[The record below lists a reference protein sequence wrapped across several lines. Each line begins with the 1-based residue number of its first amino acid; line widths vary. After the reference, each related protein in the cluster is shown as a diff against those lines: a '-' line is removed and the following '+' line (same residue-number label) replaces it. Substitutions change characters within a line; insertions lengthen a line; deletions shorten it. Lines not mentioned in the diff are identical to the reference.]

1 MVKYSPTI
9 PLFEERFVN
18 YGYNKVQ
25 YFEHLRQA
33 GFQFYILNQA
43 FAMDFPHPEQ
53 TIIVVDNSSSGFRK
67 KYLGKM
73 HATNDMKIVYN
84 GLQMRL
90 NEQYRSVENFPVCFR
105 IQKAY
110 YEEII

>member
-1 MVKYSPTI
+1 
-9 PLFEERFVN
+9 
-18 YGYNKVQ
+18 
-25 YFEHLRQA
+25 
-33 GFQFYILNQA
+33 
-43 FAMDFPHPEQ
+43 
-53 TIIVVDNSSSGFRK
+53 
-67 KYLGKM
+67 M
-73 HATNDMKIVYN
+73 HATNDMRIVYN